1 MKKRL
6 LLVFIISFMS
16 ITLIIVLFNELK
28 NRKKVV
34 KFEDSLISLQE
45 YRSDEETV
53 NLFIDSYMRNNFM
66 LINNPSCDFTY
77 IKPMLDD
84 SIEQEVIQNINYLRN
99 KEVKVDYN
107 FEIKSTKKEGD
118 IYDYILNVYG
128 LRFEDEKEIKEN
140 YNLEL
145 KIKKVKDRLKVIY
158 ENRV

>member
-6 LLVFIISFMS
+6 SIVFIISFMS
-16 ITLIIVLFNELK
+16 IILIIVLFNEHK
-28 NRKKVV
+28 NGKKVV
-34 KFEDSLISLQE
+34 QYEEPSISSHE
-45 YRSDEETV
+45 YRSDEESA

-66 LINNPSCDFTY
+66 LINNPSGDFTY

-118 IYDYILNVYG
+118 IYEYILNVYG
-128 LRFEDEKEIKEN
+128 LKFEDEKEIKEN